1 MDAEPTPENAVQI
14 VDSVALRLQE
24 SVSQYNHI
32 DMRHTY
38 IIENVSLP
46 VDGSRNRAK
55 LLSEHRR

>member
-38 IIENVSLP
+38 N
-46 VDGSRNRAK
+46 
-55 LLSEHRR
+55 